1 MGSLRNQTWEK
12 KAKAARNSSSPVS
25 IPLMIKAAA
34 ESSHHRKLNLHV
46 GNSGKSKNDQ
56 FRKRW

>member
-12 KAKAARNSSSPVS
+12 KAKAARNSSSHAR

-34 ESSHHRKLNLHV
+34 GSSHHRKLNLHV
-46 GNSGKSKNDQ
+46 GNSGKSMNDQ
-56 FRKRW
+56 LRSR